1 MSVGTGRGYGIHHP
15 CTAWKLPRSTL
26 FARRSCSHRCAFD
39 AVQRACAMV
48 ASTRIGRIQCGL
60 PTAREFKPSRMGRS
74 GSSSPS
80 NTGCGAGCNCV
91 WTTSSPRPTASRS
104 ASSAPLKEANTR
116 GFSRTSGTSAA
127 RGVHSSFSCVQEFGG
142 GTIESVAHTAL
153 VLPFALKK
161 RLGPRRRSRARSGS
175 ARKPQAPGG
184 RRMGCAIV
192 PLYQP
197 EARCGYLPCRDRSS
211 VRI

>member
-1 MSVGTGRGYGIHHP
+1 MRATDGARVQAVKDGEVR
-15 CTAWKLPRSTL
+15 L
-26 FARRSCSHRCAFD
+26 FV
-39 AVQRACAMV
+39 AVEHWMWSGVQLRVDHFEPETNGV
-48 ASTRIGRIQCGL
+48 AER
-60 PTAREFKPSRMGRS
+60 F
-74 GSSSPS
+74 
-80 NTGCGAGCNCV
+80 
-91 WTTSSPRPTASRS
+91 
-104 ASSAPLKEANTR
+104 
-116 GFSRTSGTSAA
+116 FRTSERGEHA
-127 RGVHSSFSCVQEFGG
+127 RTFQDLGHVRRERVHSSLSCVQESGG